1 MFLRGG
7 DVTEQVVGT
16 VENISFYNSDTGFA
30 VVELSSEGELLTA
43 VGEMMGVGE
52 GQDIEIEGE
61 YVTHPSFGM
70 QLKVASFSCR
80 MPQGATAVLRYLS
93 AGVLPGIGASMA
105 RRIVER
111 FGDDSL
117 KIIDEDHE
125 KLVEIKGM
133 SLTKAAAASA
143 EFKRVFG
150 VRELI
155 ASLAKIGVNATIA
168 INIYKSYGSQ
178 ALTLVNENPYLLCDS
193 PANLNFALADEIA
206 ASMNFEK
213 CNSARLKAGVLYVLS
228 HNVNNGHCCLPR
240 QKLVATVSKFLD
252 LEIEQIEETITTAVE
267 QTDLVEFLCKEV
279 IYIYLPEYFRGE
291 MLVACHL
298 KGLLAM
304 PLQKTENVDKS
315 IDRLEL
321 LGEITYAPLQ
331 RKAMATALTN
341 NAIILT
347 GGPGTGKTTT
357 IKGIISLFEQ
367 QADTVF
373 LAAPT
378 GRAAKRMSELCG
390 KEAKT
395 IHRLLEVEFGSKET
409 IRFVHNELNTLK
421 CDVIILDEM
430 SMVDLPLFE
439 SLLRAMRP
447 QCKLVLVGDGNQ
459 LPSVGAGN
467 LLCDMIESGVIPVV
481 SLQDIFRQAAE
492 SKIIR
497 TAHSIVEGEVTG
509 KNEKEGDFFLL
520 EATPRA
526 AQELLVD
533 IVSKRLPQAYGFD
546 AIKDVQVL
554 CPSKIGLC
562 GTMALNT
569 LLQNKLNPQAENKAE
584 LKFMGNVYRVGD
596 KVMQVRNNYD
606 IVYDKLGGGG
616 TGAFNGDMGIIIHVD
631 APAQSITLNIDD
643 KIYRYS
649 GEHLKQLELA
659 YAVTIH
665 KSQGCEFP
673 AVVLP
678 VTSDTPTKLR
688 YRNLIYTGV
697 TRAKSLLILCGSRQT
712 FGEMV
717 ANDRRTLRYSC
728 IAEILKDESI
738 C

>member
-1 MFLRGG
+1 
-7 DVTEQVVGT
+7 
-16 VENISFYNSDTGFA
+16 
-30 VVELSSEGELLTA
+30 
-43 VGEMMGVGE
+43 
-52 GQDIEIEGE
+52 
-61 YVTHPSFGM
+61 
-70 QLKVASFSCR
+70 
-80 MPQGATAVLRYLS
+80 
-93 AGVLPGIGASMA
+93 
-105 RRIVER
+105 
-111 FGDDSL
+111 
-117 KIIDEDHE
+117 
-125 KLVEIKGM
+125 
-133 SLTKAAAASA
+133 
-143 EFKRVFG
+143 
-150 VRELI
+150 
-155 ASLAKIGVNATIA
+155 
-168 INIYKSYGSQ
+168 
-178 ALTLVNENPYLLCDS
+178 
-193 PANLNFALADEIA
+193 
-206 ASMNFEK
+206 
-213 CNSARLKAGVLYVLS
+213 
-228 HNVNNGHCCLPR
+228 
-240 QKLVATVSKFLD
+240 
-252 LEIEQIEETITTAVE
+252 
-267 QTDLVEFLCKEV
+267 
-279 IYIYLPEYFRGE
+279 
-291 MLVACHL
+291 
-298 KGLLAM
+298 
-304 PLQKTENVDKS
+304 
-315 IDRLEL
+315 
-321 LGEITYAPLQ
+321 
-331 RKAMATALTN
+331 
-341 NAIILT
+341 
-347 GGPGTGKTTT
+347 
-357 IKGIISLFEQ
+357 
-367 QADTVF
+367 
-373 LAAPT
+373 
-378 GRAAKRMSELCG
+378 MSELCG

-409 IRFVHNELNTLK
+409 IRFVHHELNPLK
-421 CDVIILDEM
+421 CDVIIVDEM

-497 TAHSIVEGEVTG
+497 TAHSIVEGKVSG
-509 KNEKEGDFFLL
+509 KNEKDGDFFLL
-520 EATPRA
+520 EASPKA

-562 GTMALNT
+562 GTMSLNT
-569 LLQNKLNPQAENKAE
+569 LLQEKLNPPTDDKTQ
-584 LKFMGNVYRVGD
+584 LKFMGSVYRVGD

-631 APAQSITLNIDD
+631 VAAQSITLNIDD

-678 VTSDTPTKLR
+678 VTSDTPAKLR

-697 TRAKSLLILCGSRQT
+697 TRAKTLLVLCGSRQT
-712 FGEMV
+712 FTEMV